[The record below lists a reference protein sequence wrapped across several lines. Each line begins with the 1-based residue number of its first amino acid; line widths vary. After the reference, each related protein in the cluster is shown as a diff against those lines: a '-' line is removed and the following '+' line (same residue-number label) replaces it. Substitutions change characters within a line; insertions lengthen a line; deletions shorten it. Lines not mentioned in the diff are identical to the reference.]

1 MVAGD
6 VLAHHVGALVDLDLR
21 SGVDLRD
28 LLLVGEVEQGRP
40 GVRHLDTKLGRRL
53 DALLSQQV
61 GGKARGLAGGRA
73 ERRGGK
79 DVGPLHHVERSA
91 LEEVGG
97 RSRQPPA
104 VRRSNKAQVIA
115 FVDDDAGCRLAL
127 VLLDRHSG
135 VAHALGN
142 ALGDVTAIPLS
153 AEVQNHAMVQS
164 PES

>member
-6 VLAHHVGALVDLDLR
+6 TLAHHVGALVDLDLR
-21 SGVDLRD
+21 GSVDLRD
-28 LLLVGEVEQGRP
+28 PLLVGKVEQGRP
-40 GVRHLDTKLGRRL
+40 GVRHLDAELGRRM

-73 ERRGGK
+73 KRRGGK
-79 DVGPLHHVERSA
+79 DVGPLHHVERGT

-104 VRRSNKAQVIA
+104 VRRGNKAQVIA
-115 FVDDDAGCRLAL
+115 FVDNNAGRRLTL
-127 VLLDRHSG
+127 VLLDGHSG

-142 ALGDVTAIPLS
+142 ALGDVTAISLC